1 MLRQR
6 CVKRIREIV
15 HPQLFEVG
23 RYSAVKLSQDADDIN
38 PRRQNTERI
47 VHVLIGIVAIIL
59 ILVVLLFLISS
70 SMNTLIKRTILAAKK
85 HWLTAAGILAALIG
99 VNMFFY
105 KSVILNP
112 NEEPMSLFEGVSI
125 WPTEALRLVA
135 VLFAVGFIIR
145 SRRKL
150 IKNYNDIKKS
160 FGLSQPGD
168 ADLYE
173 PDETGKHFFE
183 RLKILGRN
191 WNNYIF
197 HCKAEG
203 KWKSL
208 DDLWRDYIRH
218 DSFEHRVLRLI
229 PVIVVYLILTSCVI
243 VLSERP
249 ISPLRGEISSWI
261 NIIMLFVTVILY
273 TFLVFYVF
281 DVIRICRRF
290 IDIASERITELEWS
304 EDLINKVTAMDKS
317 IKAGPEIKEWVL
329 IQLVAKRTDAVGKLI
344 FYPFIVWFIM
354 FISRINLFDNWPTPV
369 GLAIVLTISVILAWS
384 CAFLLRRSAE
394 AARAG
399 AVRRLKE
406 DLGSM
411 YFHGRPDEER
421 IRRIEFAL
429 KEVTEIR
436 AGAFAPFMQ
445 HPVVQALFVPF
456 GGVGGVY
463 LIDFFS
469 KLNI

>member
-1 MLRQR
+1 
-6 CVKRIREIV
+6 
-15 HPQLFEVG
+15 
-23 RYSAVKLSQDADDIN
+23 
-38 PRRQNTERI
+38 
-47 VHVLIGIVAIIL
+47 
-59 ILVVLLFLISS
+59 
-70 SMNTLIKRTILAAKK
+70 
-85 HWLTAAGILAALIG
+85 
-99 VNMFFY
+99 
-105 KSVILNP
+105 
-112 NEEPMSLFEGVSI
+112 
-125 WPTEALRLVA
+125 
-135 VLFAVGFIIR
+135 
-145 SRRKL
+145 
-150 IKNYNDIKKS
+150 
-160 FGLSQPGD
+160 
-168 ADLYE
+168 
-173 PDETGKHFFE
+173 
-183 RLKILGRN
+183 
-191 WNNYIF
+191 
-197 HCKAEG
+197 
-203 KWKSL
+203 
-208 DDLWRDYIRH
+208 
-218 DSFEHRVLRLI
+218 
-229 PVIVVYLILTSCVI
+229 
-243 VLSERP
+243 
-249 ISPLRGEISSWI
+249 
-261 NIIMLFVTVILY
+261 
-273 TFLVFYVF
+273 
-281 DVIRICRRF
+281 
-290 IDIASERITELEWS
+290 
-304 EDLINKVTAMDKS
+304 MDKS

-406 DLGSM
+406 DLASM